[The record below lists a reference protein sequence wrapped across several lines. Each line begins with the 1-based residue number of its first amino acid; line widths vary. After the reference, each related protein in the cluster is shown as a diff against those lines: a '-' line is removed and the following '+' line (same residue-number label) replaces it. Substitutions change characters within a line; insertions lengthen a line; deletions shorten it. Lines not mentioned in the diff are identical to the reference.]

1 MLEMFVVGSYSKAK
15 GNIVS
20 ELFCKGFYEMIC
32 DKGIADEATGEIDA
46 EDFKKSFLDGRTDIK
61 YLNQLLKSNC
71 NYVLE
76 KDYGKY

>member
-1 MLEMFVVGSYSKAK
+1 
-15 GNIVS
+15 
-20 ELFCKGFYEMIC
+20 MIC

-76 KDYGKY
+76 KDYGKYWKL